1 MDRNHERGAHVS
13 LRPPDETDRLFA
25 RLRRRSIVFALM
37 LAAYLALCLP
47 GALAGGAP
55 PQEQQRIPD
64 INITLGE
71 GTQATDISLPLQL
84 LLLLTVLS
92 LLPSLLIMLT
102 SFTRIVIVFH
112 FLRQAMGTQTV
123 PPNQV
128 LIGMALFLTLMI
140 MWPVGQN
147 IWNEAVVPYNAGQI
161 DAFQAMHV
169 AENHVRG
176 FMMKYI
182 REKDLNL
189 FLEISNVQASNFEEV
204 PTYVVIPAFMLS
216 EVKTAFEIG
225 FLIYLPF
232 LIIDMVVA
240 SVLLSMGMI
249 MLPPILISM
258 PFKLLVFVLVDG
270 WYLVIG
276 SMVRSFMTG

>member
-1 MDRNHERGAHVS
+1 MKPLLQADGNLIIR
-13 LRPPDETDRLFA
+13 RLG
-25 RLRRRSIVFALM
+25 RRSIIFLAL
-37 LAAYLALCLP
+37 LAAYIVLCLP

-55 PQEQQRIPD
+55 PQEQQGIPD

-71 GTQATDISLPLQL
+71 GTEATDISLPLQL
-84 LLLLTVLS
+84 VMLLTVLS
-92 LLPSLLIMLT
+92 LLPSILIMLT
-102 SFTRIVIVFH
+102 CFTRIVIVFH

-140 MWPVGQN
+140 MWPVGQD
-147 IWNEAVVPYNAGQI
+147 IWNDAIVPYNESGI
-161 DAFQAMHV
+161 SAFEAVQA
-169 AENHVRG
+169 AESHIRT
-176 FMMKYI
+176 FMMKFI

-189 FLEISNVQASNFEEV
+189 FMEISGVQAATFEEV
-204 PTYVVIPAFMLS
+204 PTYVVVPAFMLS

-225 FLIYLPF
+225 FLIFLPF
-232 LIIDMVVA
+232 LVIDMVVA

-276 SMVRSFMTG
+276 SLVRSFTMG

>member
-1 MDRNHERGAHVS
+1 
-13 LRPPDETDRLFA
+13 
-25 RLRRRSIVFALM
+25 
-37 LAAYLALCLP
+37 
-47 GALAGGAP
+47 
-55 PQEQQRIPD
+55 
-64 INITLGE
+64 
-71 GTQATDISLPLQL
+71 LQI

-92 LLPSLLIMLT
+92 LLPSILIMLT

-112 FLRQAMGTQTV
+112 FLRQAMGTQTI
-123 PPNQV
+123 PPTQV
-128 LIGMALFLTLMI
+128 IIGMSLFLTLMI

-161 DAFQAMHV
+161 DGFQAMRV
-169 AENHVRG
+169 AENHVRN
-176 FMMKYI
+176 FMMKFI

-189 FLEISNVQASNFEEV
+189 FMEIANVQATSFEQV
-204 PTYVVIPAFMLS
+204 PTYVVVPAFMLS

-225 FLIYLPF
+225 FLVFLPF

-270 WYLVIG
+270 WYLVVG
-276 SMVRSFMTG
+276 SLVRSFTTG

>member
-1 MDRNHERGAHVS
+1 M
-13 LRPPDETDRLFA
+13 RPLLQADGNVIIKRLS
-25 RLRRRSIVFALM
+25 RRSVIFFALV
-37 LAAYLALCLP
+37 AAYLALWLP
-47 GALAGGAP
+47 GAFAGGAPP

-71 GTQATDISLPLQL
+71 GAEATTISLPLQIL
-84 LLLLTVLS
+84 LLVTVLS
-92 LLPSLLIMLT
+92 LLPSILIMLT

-112 FLRQAMGTQTV
+112 FMRQALGTQTV

-128 LIGMALFLTLMI
+128 LIGMALFLTMMI
-140 MWPVGQN
+140 MWPVGQS
-147 IWNEAVVPYNAGQI
+147 IWNDAVVPYNEGNLG
-161 DAFQAMHV
+161 AFQAV
-169 AENHVRG
+169 QAAEGHIRN
-176 FMMKYI
+176 FMMKFI
-182 REKDLNL
+182 RERDLNL
-189 FLEISNVQASNFEEV
+189 FMEISGVQASTFEEV
-204 PTYVVIPAFMLS
+204 PTYVVVPAFMLS

-225 FLIYLPF
+225 FLVFLPF

-276 SMVRSFMTG
+276 SLVRSFTMG

>member
-1 MDRNHERGAHVS
+1 V
-13 LRPPDETDRLFA
+13 RPLLQADGNVIIKRLS
-25 RLRRRSIVFALM
+25 RRSVIFFALV
-37 LAAYLALCLP
+37 AAYLALWLP
-47 GALAGGAP
+47 GAFAGGAPP

-71 GTQATDISLPLQL
+71 GAEATTISLPLQIL
-84 LLLLTVLS
+84 LLVTVLS
-92 LLPSLLIMLT
+92 LLPSILIMLT

-112 FLRQAMGTQTV
+112 FMRQALGTQTV

-128 LIGMALFLTLMI
+128 LIGMALFLTMMI
-140 MWPVGQN
+140 MWPVGQS
-147 IWNEAVVPYNAGQI
+147 IWNDAVVPYNEGNLG
-161 DAFQAMHV
+161 AFQAV
-169 AENHVRG
+169 QAAEGHIRN
-176 FMMKYI
+176 FMMKFI
-182 REKDLNL
+182 RERDLNL
-189 FLEISNVQASNFEEV
+189 FMEISGVQASTFEEV
-204 PTYVVIPAFMLS
+204 PTYVVVPAFMLS

-225 FLIYLPF
+225 FLVFLPF

-276 SMVRSFMTG
+276 SLVRSFTMG

>member
-1 MDRNHERGAHVS
+1 LKPLLQADGNLIIR
-13 LRPPDETDRLFA
+13 RLG
-25 RLRRRSIVFALM
+25 RRSIVFLAL
-37 LAAYLALCLP
+37 LAAYLVLCLP

-55 PQEQQRIPD
+55 PQEQQGIPD

-71 GTQATDISLPLQL
+71 GTEATDISLPLQL
-84 LLLLTVLS
+84 LMLLTVLS
-92 LLPSLLIMLT
+92 VLPSILIMLT

-128 LIGMALFLTLMI
+128 LIGMALFLTMMI
-140 MWPVGQN
+140 MWPVGQD
-147 IWNEAVVPYNAGQI
+147 IWNDAIVPYNESGI
-161 DAFQAMHV
+161 GAFEAVQA
-169 AENHVRG
+169 AESHIRN
-176 FMMKYI
+176 FMMKFI

-189 FLEISNVQASNFEEV
+189 FMEISGVQATTFEEV
-204 PTYVVIPAFMLS
+204 PTYVVVPSFMLS

-225 FLIYLPF
+225 FLIFLPF
-232 LIIDMVVA
+232 LVIDMVVA

-276 SMVRSFMTG
+276 SLVRSFTMG